1 MLPVKP
7 ALAIAPLLRTAERLY
22 REPATGW
29 PVGAAVGVTFGVA
42 VIYGVAV
49 ISGVTGGVAVL
60 SGEAEGVRGDPE
72 VAVAGCVAL
81 GAAVPVA
88 GCVVLCAAV
97 TVAAGVSAAGSS
109 SVITGTGI
117 AVASCPDVGC
127 GVSVLTGAEVTT
139 GAKDGELSSLST
151 GSFLPDCLLFSFC
164 GRIIAAAIP
173 AVTKSRNTTAKATG
187 FKKDNPLLF
196 SPPACAV

>member
-1 MLPVKP
+1 M
-7 ALAIAPLLRTAERLY
+7 Y

-81 GAAVPVA
+81 GAAVAVA

-97 TVAAGVSAAGSS
+97 AVAGCVVLCAAVPVAAGVSAAGSS

-127 GVSVLTGAEVTT
+127 GVSVLTGAEVTA